1 MAKLE
6 GGDERKAEVQRL
18 DKWLWYA
25 RVAKTRTLAATL
37 VQQGKVR
44 VNRART
50 DKPGTSIK
58 VDDVITIAVHGRV
71 RVLKV
76 VEPGRRRGPA
86 VEAQQ
91 LFEDLSPA
99 TTGMSARGVT
109 VSGGKRPSKKARRAI
124 DKLRESDGSD

>member
-99 TTGMSARGVT
+99 TTGMSPRGVT
-109 VSGGKRPSKKARRAI
+109 VSGGERPSKKARRAI